1 MPRYAIPLGMARRK
15 AKICPP
21 GAVSTGNTKYS
32 PGAIAINRSGFKEL
46 EVAPLAPI
54 TWSRTKMT
62 RSGFGDIVRQT
73 AGGLPRILRVW
84 RFPHSRR
91 FAGNLQSLV

>member
-1 MPRYAIPLGMARRK
+1 MRFRLGWLAARQRF
-15 AKICPP
+15 ARPAPC
-21 GAVSTGNTKYS
+21 STGNTKYS

-73 AGGLPRILRVW
+73 AGAYRASCVFGA
-84 RFPHSRR
+84 SRTP
-91 FAGNLQSLV
+91 ADSLAIFNHFVA